1 MDRERLYEI
10 LDIEEPAEFD
20 YFENIAALLECDEN
34 IGYEE
39 LYGLLQ
45 EVDKETLSMLIDNYF
60 EELSDFL
67 PEDDADFYLKIDQIR
82 RSLVGLAKSSDDK
95 NVLGSLAEELDR
107 FRRWYAAESQV
118 ICSDLETG
126 SDEIHPLRDA
136 LALARMEKLDGD
148 KYYYDFE
155 RCIYLSPFVRE
166 LCYSFAKIA
175 QRVLRK
181 EERQA
186 LEQSREH
193 SKRLAIFALP
203 RRGSV
208 KGIRAFST
216 APSHRQ

>member
-67 PEDDADFYLKIDQIR
+67 PEDDADFYLRIDQIR

-155 RCIYLSPFVRE
+155 RCRDYDLDDYLM
-166 LCYSFAKIA
+166 SFADMIA
-175 QRVLRK
+175 VSRVYDDEK
-181 EERQA
+181 NTVPDDWSSEEQQTY
-186 LEQSREH
+186 E
-193 SKRLAIFALP
+193 
-203 RRGSV
+203 
-208 KGIRAFST
+208 
-216 APSHRQ
+216 

>member
-10 LDIEEPAEFD
+10 LDIEEPAGFD

-82 RSLVGLAKSSDDK
+82 RSLVGLAQSSDDE

-107 FRRWYAAESQV
+107 FLQMVCGRVPSHLQRSGNRQ
-118 ICSDLETG
+118 G
-126 SDEIHPLRDA
+126 
-136 LALARMEKLDGD
+136 GD
-148 KYYYDFE
+148 PSAE
-155 RCIYLSPFVRE
+155 RCACPCPYG
-166 LCYSFAKIA
+166 K
-175 QRVLRK
+175 
-181 EERQA
+181 
-186 LEQSREH
+186 
-193 SKRLAIFALP
+193 
-203 RRGSV
+203 
-208 KGIRAFST
+208 T
-216 APSHRQ
+216 

>member
-60 EELSDFL
+60 EELSDFF

-82 RSLVGLAKSSDDK
+82 RSLVGLAKSSDDE

-126 SDEIHPLRDA
+126 REEIHPLRDA

-155 RCIYLSPFVRE
+155 RCRDYDIDDYLM
-166 LCYSFAKIA
+166 SFADMIA
-175 QRVLRK
+175 VSGVYDDEK
-181 EERQA
+181 NTVPDDWSSEEQQTY
-186 LEQSREH
+186 E
-193 SKRLAIFALP
+193 
-203 RRGSV
+203 
-208 KGIRAFST
+208 
-216 APSHRQ
+216 

>member
-95 NVLGSLAEELDR
+95 NVLGTLA
-107 FRRWYAAESQV
+107 
-118 ICSDLETG
+118 G
-126 SDEIHPLRDA
+126 S
-136 LALARMEKLDGD
+136 
-148 KYYYDFE
+148 
-155 RCIYLSPFVRE
+155 SPFVCNRLPYKNLRLFYYIMTE
-166 LCYSFAKIA
+166 AFK
-175 QRVLRK
+175 VLFIC
-181 EERQA
+181 
-186 LEQSREH
+186 L
-193 SKRLAIFALP
+193 LF
-203 RRGSV
+203 
-208 KGIRAFST
+208 F
-216 APSHRQ
+216 

>member
-155 RCIYLSPFVRE
+155 RCRDYDLDDYLM
-166 LCYSFAKIA
+166 SFADMIA
-175 QRVLRK
+175 VSRVYDDEK
-181 EERQA
+181 NTVPDDWSSEEQQTY
-186 LEQSREH
+186 E
-193 SKRLAIFALP
+193 
-203 RRGSV
+203 
-208 KGIRAFST
+208 
-216 APSHRQ
+216 